1 MTQEVKQAPEVVRVI
16 GAPGTGKTTTMVG
29 NPELEMDGL
38 FVQNAQKYS
47 FDEQMLVTYT
57 NAGVDEAAS
66 RLSTLLADKTK
77 DRIEDRVMTIHGMC
91 FRRLDL
97 NYKRDV
103 VQWGDEK
110 DFCEGVGLKYGHDDD
125 DGDIMTSE
133 GEAGNK
139 LLQIYRW
146 LQSNRLEIEDAEQC
160 PVDWDVPRDLKD
172 LLRKWTVYKHS
183 NGLVGFGDMIEKVVD
198 KNVAFLREGDVG
210 DTSIEDDREYL
221 KSCRHDDKLT
231 PKLIENA
238 LRGQHG
244 FVDTKVLYV
253 DECQDLDKLQWDW
266 YLCQKLVCEKVYL
279 GGDDDQTIYE
289 WSGADPE
296 QLLGEEGEKQVL
308 ETTYRLP
315 AEVWGACEKVIT
327 QVENRVQKD
336 VKPTDKEGEV
346 LTYQRPSP
354 RQVMSHIEQSDDV
367 LILFRTRYHI
377 DEFRNDLHDHGI
389 PYKNMSTFNTWTRD
403 VQKAR
408 DLVAK
413 LDDGQPVGQDS
424 AEKLVEWA
432 SDDLLSYNHEA
443 MAKDEIS
450 GMMMPDD
457 LSEVFQ
463 MYGGW
468 RSSRYVKGLND
479 DDFNWFKRQAI
490 LGNIS
495 RGDPNREPSSVR
507 IGTIHSAKGMEADT
521 VIVGTDTTDT
531 ITGNMPNYPESIGDG
546 ERRVMYVAMSRAE
559 SKLVLCENLVDDG
572 DWQNPGT
579 PSLSVRKLLGE

>member
-38 FVQNAQKYS
+38 FVQNAEKYS

-66 RLSTLLADKTK
+66 RLSTLLEDKTK

-103 VQWGDEK
+103 VQWNDEK
-110 DFCEGVGLKYGHDDD
+110 DFCEGVGLEYGHDDD

-198 KNVAFLREGDVG
+198 KNVEFLREGDVG

-315 AEVWGACEKVIT
+315 AEVWEACEKVIT
-327 QVENRVQKD
+327 QVANRVEKD
-336 VKPTDKEGEV
+336 VKPTDKKGEV
-346 LTYQRPSP
+346 LTYQRPTP

-408 DLVAK
+408 DIVAK
-413 LDDGQPVGQDS
+413 LDDGQPVGQDK

-432 SDDLLSYNHEA
+432 SNDLLSYNHEA

-463 MYGGW
+463 MHGGW
-468 RSSRYVKGLND
+468 RSDRYVKGLND

-559 SKLVLCENLVDDG
+559 RKLVLCENLVDDG